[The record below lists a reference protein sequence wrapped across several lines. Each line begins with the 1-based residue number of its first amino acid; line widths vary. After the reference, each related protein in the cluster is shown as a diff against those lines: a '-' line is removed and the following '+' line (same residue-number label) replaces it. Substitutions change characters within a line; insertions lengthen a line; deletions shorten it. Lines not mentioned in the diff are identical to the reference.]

1 MGPESEGED
10 GREDGC
16 GHDASSLREAL
27 KGNHRGRYGV
37 AVTRLLFLS
46 VVLLV
51 GCGGSQPSEPPAT
64 TEPSAAVEEPPVE
77 QPPIEQPP
85 VDDGTGPAADS
96 QDVREALASANQL
109 GFDLYARM
117 RGTPGNL
124 VMSPASVHL
133 ALSMTYA
140 GARGETASQMA
151 SVLHVGPTVDD
162 LGAAYGAA
170 LRSWNSRSPATL
182 RVANRI
188 FADRSVPVEDS
199 FVRLTGQR
207 YGAPLERLDFV
218 GAPDPSRLTI
228 NQWVEQRTEDR
239 IADLLPRGSISPLT
253 RMVLA
258 NAIYFKGTW
267 QTQFA
272 PSDTLPRRFQV
283 DGRTEVDVPAMTLQG
298 RFAWANHPDGV
309 RVLEMPYAGGDLSMV
324 FVLPAERTGAAALP
338 AAEAQLSQASLSRWR
353 SALQE
358 VEVQVQIPRF
368 RMEPPTARLSDHLE
382 ALGMPLAFDAQADF
396 GGIATLPGGLYISE
410 VYHKAF
416 IEVNEEGTEAAAAT
430 AVVMVTRSARPR
442 PEPPRFIADHP
453 FLFLLMDRQ
462 TGAVLFLG
470 RVSDPR

>member
-1 MGPESEGED
+1 LEGD
-10 GREDGC
+10 
-16 GHDASSLREAL
+16 
-27 KGNHRGRYGV
+27 HRGGYGV
-37 AVTRLLFLS
+37 AVTRPLS
-46 VVLLV
+46 LVSFVALLLV
-51 GCGGSQPSEPPAT
+51 GCGGSPPSEPLAT
-64 TEPSAAVEEPPVE
+64 TEPEPPAEPAPVEPPTVE
-77 QPPIEQPP
+77 QPPVEQPP

-96 QDVREALASANQL
+96 EDVRAALASANQL
-109 GFDLYARM
+109 GFDLYARL
-117 RGTPGNL
+117 RATPGNL
-124 VMSPASVHL
+124 VMSPASVHV

-151 SVLHVGPTVDD
+151 SVLHVGPAVDD
-162 LGAAYGAA
+162 LDAAYGAA
-170 LRSWNSRSPATL
+170 LRSWNARSPATL

-188 FADRSVPVEDS
+188 FADRSVPVEES
-199 FVRLTGQR
+199 FVTLTQRR
-207 YGAPLERLDFV
+207 YGAPMERLDFSS
-218 GAPDPSRLTI
+218 APDPSRLTI
-228 NQWVEQRTEDR
+228 NQWVEQHTEER
-239 IADLLPRGSISPLT
+239 IPNLLPEGSISPLT

-272 PSDTLPRRFQV
+272 PSDTLPRPFQV
-283 DGRTEVDVPAMTLQG
+283 DGRAEVDVPAMTLRG

-309 RVLEMPYAGGDLSMV
+309 RVLELPYAGGDLSMV
-324 FVLPAERTGAAALP
+324 FVLPAERTGAAAL
-338 AAEAQLSQASLSRWR
+338 AAVEAQLSQASLARWR

-358 VEVQVQIPRF
+358 AEVQVQIPRF
-368 RMEPPTARLSDHLE
+368 RLSPPTVRLSDHLE

-396 GGIATLPGGLYISE
+396 RGIATLPTGLYISE
-410 VYHKAF
+410 VFHKAF

-430 AVVMVTRSARPR
+430 AVVMMTRSARPR